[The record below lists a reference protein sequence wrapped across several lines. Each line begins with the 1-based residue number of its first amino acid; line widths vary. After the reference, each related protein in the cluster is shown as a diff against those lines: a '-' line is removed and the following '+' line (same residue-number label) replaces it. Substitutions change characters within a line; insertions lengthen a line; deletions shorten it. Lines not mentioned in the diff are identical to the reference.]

1 MLTAADI
8 MTTDVITVM
17 PNTLVHDIAKLLYAR
32 RISGVPVVDTDSHV
46 LGVVSEGDLIGHVD
60 ALGEQRVDNPRRSW
74 WLTLFGD
81 ETNLA
86 RNYAKAHGRTAQD
99 VMTPNVISVS
109 EMTSVSEIASI
120 LERNRIKRVPVV
132 RNGKLVGIVTRANLL
147 QALTTRDVSKSV
159 SLSDQ
164 AIREQFLAVLD
175 AQPWTHPR
183 MKNVVVQ
190 NGIIQLWGSI
200 TSEDER
206 RALRAAAES
215 VPGARAVEDHLAEFD
230 AEREH
235 WEALRGSE

>member
-1 MLTAADI
+1 
-8 MTTDVITVM
+8 
-17 PNTLVHDIAKLLYAR
+17 
-32 RISGVPVVDTDSHV
+32 
-46 LGVVSEGDLIGHVD
+46 VSEGDLIGHVETV
-60 ALGEQRVDNPRRSW
+60 GEQRVGNPRRSW

-81 ETNLA
+81 ETDLA

-109 EMTSVSEIASI
+109 ETTSVSEIASM

-147 QALTTRDVSKSV
+147 QALMARDVSKSA
-159 SLSDQ
+159 SLNDQ

-206 RALRAAAES
+206 RALRAAAEMCL
-215 VPGARAVEDHLAEFD
+215 G
-230 AEREH
+230 
-235 WEALRGSE
+235 